1 MLNSP
6 EEPGSAAPGEGP
18 QQPQPGLGGLGG
30 EQPRPMTINVT
41 AQEKE
46 AIDRVCE
53 CLVLLVLVA
62 LWEFS

>member
-53 CLVLLVLVA
+53 CLVILVLVA
-62 LWEFS
+62 L